1 MDKDRFRQSL
11 GGLIRPMKPS
21 PAAWGYSWTD
31 LSVHH
36 LAVLLAR
43 QDNHSRKMCI
53 ERSFLRHFI
62 PLSWLANLPRTTLT
76 IHFV

>member
-11 GGLIRPMKPS
+11 GGLIEAYEAVARRL
-21 PAAWGYSWTD
+21 GVQSWTD
-31 LSVHH
+31 FSVHH

-53 ERSFLRHFI
+53 DALSLPFHPAFL
-62 PLSWLANLPRTTLT
+62 W
-76 IHFV
+76 